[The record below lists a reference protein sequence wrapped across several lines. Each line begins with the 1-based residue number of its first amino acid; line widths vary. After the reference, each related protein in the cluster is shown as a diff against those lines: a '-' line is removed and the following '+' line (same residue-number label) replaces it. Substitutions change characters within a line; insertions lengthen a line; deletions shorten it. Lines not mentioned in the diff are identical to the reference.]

1 MPRQAEGR
9 LNLIEIVVDTWG
21 VHWMG
26 CYGTTEVRTPSVD
39 ALARQSVMFM
49 EAYAEALPTLP
60 ARRSLYTGRR
70 VFPSDRV
77 VQPDD
82 GIWRWRGWHQLY
94 AEDVTLSETLRDAGY
109 TNALVTDVYHQFK
122 PGKNFQR
129 GFQSWRYIRGQES
142 DALESGPRKAINLS
156 AYVPSRWP
164 EFETYQLEQYLMNRR
179 EWKTEEDWPA
189 AQVFREAARW
199 LDNNVEENQPFYL
212 HIESFSP
219 HEFWDPPEDYY
230 RLYMKSDYQG
240 PRLIAPPQRADRL
253 SAVELEQVRALYAG
267 LVTFVDSRLGKF
279 LEKVEQLGL
288 LGNTVIALVA
298 DHGTMQGEQ
307 GQIGKGEGRLRTQ
320 LTHVPLIIYHP
331 SRAWARRRV
340 AGYVLHTDLMPTLLD
355 LLGVAIPSR
364 VTGQS
369 LRALME
375 SGERSR
381 REWIVTGFSDHG
393 AIRTPEWL
401 YVGRW
406 NPGDAWED
414 LYDLRR
420 DPLELNNVMG
430 DHLDLVKEFRV
441 RLKEYVDSGWGITR
455 GGFTTVLL

>member
-1 MPRQAEGR
+1 MWTR
-9 LNLIEIVVDTWG
+9 
-21 VHWMG
+21 
-26 CYGTTEVRTPSVD
+26 
-39 ALARQSVMFM
+39 
-49 EAYAEALPTLP
+49 
-60 ARRSLYTGRR
+60 
-70 VFPSDRV
+70 
-77 VQPDD
+77 
-82 GIWRWRGWHQLY
+82 WRWRGWHQLY

-129 GFQSWRYIRGQES
+129 GFQSWRYIRGQEH

-199 LDNNVEENQPFYL
+199 L
-212 HIESFSP
+212 
-219 HEFWDPPEDYY
+219 
-230 RLYMKSDYQG
+230 
-240 PRLIAPPQRADRL
+240 IA
-253 SAVELEQVRALYAG
+253 
-267 LVTFVDSRLGKF
+267 F
-279 LEKVEQLGL
+279 
-288 LGNTVIALVA
+288 VA
-298 DHGTMQGEQ
+298 DHWTMQGEQ
-307 GQIGKGEGRLRTQ
+307 GQIGKGEGSLRTQ

-331 SRAWARRRV
+331 FQARAGRRV
-340 AGYVLHTDLMPTLLD
+340 A
-355 LLGVAIPSR
+355 
-364 VTGQS
+364 GQS

-381 REWIVTGFSDHG
+381 RDWIVTGFSDHG
-393 AIRTPEWL
+393 AIRTSEWL
-401 YVGRW
+401 YIGRW

-414 LYDLRR
+414 LYDVRR
-420 DPLELNNVMG
+420 DPRELNNVMG

-455 GGFTTVLL
+455 GGFTTVLV

>member
-1 MPRQAEGR
+1 VWTR
-9 LNLIEIVVDTWG
+9 
-21 VHWMG
+21 
-26 CYGTTEVRTPSVD
+26 
-39 ALARQSVMFM
+39 
-49 EAYAEALPTLP
+49 
-60 ARRSLYTGRR
+60 
-70 VFPSDRV
+70 
-77 VQPDD
+77 
-82 GIWRWRGWHQLY
+82 WRWRGWHQRY

-109 TNALVTDVYHQFK
+109 TNALVTDVYDQFK
-122 PGKNFQR
+122 PGKKFQR

-189 AQVFREAARW
+189 AQVFREAAR
-199 LDNNVEENQPFYL
+199 
-212 HIESFSP
+212 
-219 HEFWDPPEDYY
+219 
-230 RLYMKSDYQG
+230 
-240 PRLIAPPQRADRL
+240 RLIA
-253 SAVELEQVRALYAG
+253 
-267 LVTFVDSRLGKF
+267 F
-279 LEKVEQLGL
+279 
-288 LGNTVIALVA
+288 VA

-307 GQIGKGEGRLRTQ
+307 GQIGKGEGSLRTQ
-320 LTHVPLIIYHP
+320 LTHVPLIICHP
-331 SRAWARRRV
+331 FQARAGRRV

-393 AIRTPEWL
+393 AIRTSEWL
-401 YVGRW
+401 YIGRW

-455 GGFTTVLL
+455 GGFTTVLV